1 LLWNHNAHDSDWLV
15 SHSGQMTGKP
25 EVIGS
30 SVGLV
35 TTNAL
40 VLTGVA
46 NFRGRQLLPG
56 LFPKLSFPEYAWMGA
71 LPTIRSH
78 VNKAKRDVRAELIA
92 LSRGHISSSCPG
104 ASRTWKRMISWPPT
118 LESVQPV
125 RRAVNSQKL
134 CLPDTPHSP
143 TRPLNFLWYA
153 ITTYKPLKH
162 LSLAAPLSA

>member
-1 LLWNHNAHDSDWLV
+1 MLWNHNAHDSDWLV

-92 LSRGHISSSCPG
+92 SLPRPYFEFLSRCESYLETNDFV
-104 ASRTWKRMISWPPT
+104 ASHSGVSPARP
-118 LESVQPV
+118 ES
-125 RRAVNSQKL
+125 RE
-134 CLPDTPHSP
+134 
-143 TRPLNFLWYA
+143 
-153 ITTYKPLKH
+153 
-162 LSLAAPLSA
+162 LAEIVLA